1 MVVVISDKVDILPRN
16 KTGDKEGHYIMM
28 KWSIH
33 QEDLAILNLYAT
45 KLQRLEAKLIKRKG
59 KTDKSTTIFGDFN
72 TPFSKKVDK
81 EN

>member
-1 MVVVISDKVDILPRN
+1 
-16 KTGDKEGHYIMM
+16 MM

-45 KLQRLEAKLIKRKG
+45 ELQRLEAKLIKRKG

-72 TPFSKKVDK
+72 TPFSKKVDE